1 MHKLDLEFLRVK
13 EDLGINGFC
22 ERERNKDRELIF

>member
-22 ERERNKDRELIF
+22 ERERGTRIGS